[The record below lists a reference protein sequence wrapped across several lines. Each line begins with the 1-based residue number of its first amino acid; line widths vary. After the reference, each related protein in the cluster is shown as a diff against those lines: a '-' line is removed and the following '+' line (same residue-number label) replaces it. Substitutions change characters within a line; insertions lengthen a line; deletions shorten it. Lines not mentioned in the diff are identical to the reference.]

1 MPVLDR
7 DGVAIWYEVVGQG
20 PAILLSHGYAATCRM
35 WDAQVAALTP
45 QYRVITWDMRGH
57 GQSDSP
63 DEPAQYSPALTVAD
77 MAALLRHCGVER
89 AVIAGLSLGGVMSL
103 AFHIAHPEMVRAL
116 VLCDTGPGFR
126 NPEARAAW
134 NQRALARA
142 QDLETRGLD
151 AVGGSAE
158 VRAGHHRSAKGLAHA
173 ARGMLTQEGEDLIN
187 SLDGIAVP
195 TLVLVGADDRHFLA
209 AADYMTRKIAGA
221 QRVTIPAAGHAAN
234 LDQPAAFNRALSDF
248 LAGLPP
254 E

>member
-7 DGVAIWYEVVGQG
+7 DGVAIWYEDQGQG

-35 WDAQVAALTP
+35 WDAQVAALAP
-45 QYRVITWDMRGH
+45 RYRVITWDMRGH

-63 DEPAQYSPALTVAD
+63 GDPARYSAELTVAD

-103 AFHIAHPEMVRAL
+103 GFHIAHPEMVRAL

-126 NPEARAAW
+126 NSEARAAW

-142 QDLETRGLD
+142 RDLEARGLD

-158 VRAGHHRSAKGLAHA
+158 VRAGHHRSAQGLAHA

-187 SLDGIAVP
+187 SLDTIAAP

-209 AADYMTRKIAGA
+209 AADYMARKIAGA
-221 QRVTIPAAGHAAN
+221 ERVTIPAAGHASN
-234 LDQPAAFNRALSDF
+234 LDQPEAFNRALSDF
-248 LAGLPP
+248 LAGLP
-254 E
+254 